1 MKLCEEKPKL
11 SANNTMTLDEF
22 SLVLD
27 TYGND
32 RDNWPVE
39 TLAECESLLNSNF
52 EARQLLQ
59 SHNQLAEALNRIP
72 TPEFPGLESRV
83 LNQYLP
89 PRLRSPVDRLMEWL
103 LPESSSVVGFW
114 RPAMAACLPLVF
126 GIVLGNYYSFGIDN
140 SYEFDNWDDELLMIA
155 FTDTETGQF

>member
-1 MKLCEEKPKL
+1 
-11 SANNTMTLDEF
+11 MTLDEF

-27 TYGND
+27 TYGNN

-39 TLAECESLLNSNF
+39 SLAACQSLLDSSN
-52 EARQLLQ
+52 EARQLLE
-59 SHNQLAEALNRIP
+59 SHNQLAGALDNLP

-103 LPESSSVVGFW
+103 LPEAGSLANLW

-126 GIVLGNYYSFGIDN
+126 GIVLGNYYSFGINDSN
-140 SYEFDNWDDELLMIA
+140 DFDNWDDELLMIA